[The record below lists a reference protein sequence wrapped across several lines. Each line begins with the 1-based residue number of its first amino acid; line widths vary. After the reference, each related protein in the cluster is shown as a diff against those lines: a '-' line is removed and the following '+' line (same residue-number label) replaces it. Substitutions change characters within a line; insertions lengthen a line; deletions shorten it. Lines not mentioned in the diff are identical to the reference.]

1 MGADVKKKSAKNTA
15 KVSRTQHDNLTFSE
29 TPKIHTCEIVEKITI
44 ESFLIRLAISVGF
57 QCVVMS
63 DQPI

>member
-1 MGADVKKKSAKNTA
+1 MGDDVKKKVRKTPQKSAA
-15 KVSRTQHDNLTFSE
+15 AQHDNLTFSE
-29 TPKIHTCEIVEKITI
+29 TPKIHICEIVEKITI
-44 ESFLIRLAISVGF
+44 KSFLIRLAISVGF